1 MQAIL
6 LRSLC
11 VAFSLF
17 VLPFVFAETSSLR
30 AQSYP
35 SKTIKL
41 VVPFGPGGP
50 TDVAARVASQVLQSL
65 GQSVVIENRPGAGGA
80 TGTKSVA
87 TAEPD
92 GYTLLIGT
100 SATLG
105 VVPALV
111 KNPGYDP
118 VTSFAPVAKIADSTT
133 TLIVHPS
140 FPANSIKELVA
151 YAKANPGKLSY
162 ASAGAGNQTHLA
174 AELLNARTGI
184 GAVHV
189 PYKSGAEMV
198 TAVLGEQVQM
208 SFPDISIL
216 LPLIAEKKVK
226 ALAVTSA
233 ARHPQL
239 PDVPTMAESG
249 VPDYVTTFWTGV
261 IAPAGTPS
269 DIVSKLNAAIND
281 GLNTPAMRDNLARVG
296 AVPAPGSPMDFGAFI
311 ASETKKWSAIAQT
324 AGIPMQ

>member
-1 MQAIL
+1 MMKSYW
-6 LRSLC
+6 LRAAPVLFAL
-11 VAFSLF
+11 AFASGE
-17 VLPFVFAETSSLR
+17 FAPAR

-50 TDVAARVASQVLQSL
+50 TDVAARVVSQIVPSAL

-87 TAEPD
+87 TSDPD

-118 VTSFAPVAKIADSTT
+118 IKSFTAVAKVSDSTT
-133 TLIVHPS
+133 ILIVHPNFS
-140 FPANSIKELVA
+140 ANSIGELVN

-174 AELLNARTGI
+174 AELLTARAGI
-184 GAVHV
+184 KAVHV

-208 SFPDISIL
+208 AFPDISIL
-216 LPLIAEKKVK
+216 LGLIKEKKLK

-233 ARHPQL
+233 TRHPLL
-239 PDVPTMAESG
+239 PEVPTMAESG
-249 VPDYVTTFWTGV
+249 IADYVTTFWTGV
-261 IAPAGTPS
+261 MAPAGTPAS
-269 DIVSKLNAAIND
+269 I
-281 GLNTPAMRDNLARVG
+281 VG
-296 AVPAPGSPMDFGAFI
+296 ALNSAIAGGLRTPQMQENFTRIGAQPAPGTPADFANFI
-311 ASETKKWSAIAQT
+311 AAETSKWSAIAKT
-324 AGIPMQ
+324 AGIDAQ